1 MDFLNRKPLLIGVCL
16 LLFLFLILWSKRQVF
31 YENDQV
37 IVGLQESTPQSLPSV
52 ENDVEETVMIDLK
65 GEVKRPG
72 VYELPQNARVKD
84 AIEEAG
90 GFTVEADEW
99 SVNLAQKVMDEM
111 VIFVP
116 RKMDGMDAE
125 SLSTSME
132 GKVRINYATQEEIE
146 TLNGIGPKKA
156 QAIIQFREENG
167 FFQTIDDLL
176 QVQGIGEKTLEKIKD
191 QIQIP

>member
-116 RKMDGMDAE
+116 KKMDGMDAE

>member
-84 AIEEAG
+84 AIKEAG

-116 RKMDGMDAE
+116 KKMDGMDAE

>member
-1 MDFLNRKPLLIGVCL
+1 MLIGVCL

-116 RKMDGMDAE
+116 KKMDGMDAE